1 MNDFTMNG
9 QCTCAAIRYRL
20 TSRPLIVHACHC
32 RWCQRETGT
41 SFAQNALMEA
51 DRVVLSE
58 GSPEVVW
65 TPTNSGKGQKI
76 SRCPRCHISLRSNY
90 AGAATSFDLFA
101 SAHWTTLTNFLRT
114 STSSRCPSNRGCS
127 SLRERLLSNNTTIA
141 KDFGQRKASLAGATC
156 LHNART
162 QRSDPHCV
170 PRRSRI
176 GPYQSRP
183 KTARFSCRLGLLSA
197 PSQED
202 AT

>member
-1 MNDFTMNG
+1 LF
-9 QCTCAAIRYRL
+9 C
-20 TSRPLIVHACHC
+20 P
-32 RWCQRETGT
+32 
-41 SFAQNALMEA
+41 
-51 DRVVLSE
+51 RVVRKSSGPPLTAAR
-58 GSPEVVW
+58 GRRSPAV
-65 TPTNSGKGQKI
+65 QDAI
-76 SRCPRCHISLRSNY
+76 YRC
-90 AGAATSFDLFA
+90 GATTRAPATSFDLFA

-197 PSQED
+197 PSEED